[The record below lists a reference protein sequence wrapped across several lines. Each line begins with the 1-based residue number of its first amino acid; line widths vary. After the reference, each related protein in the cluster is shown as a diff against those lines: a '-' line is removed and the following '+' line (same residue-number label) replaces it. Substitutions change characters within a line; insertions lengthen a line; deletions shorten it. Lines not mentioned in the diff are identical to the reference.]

1 MLYRPK
7 SNGIE
12 IVDAAHFLVTGTIPV
27 SADTLSVSPS
37 AVRALHGPS
46 IGDLVVS
53 SDGKWLAVITD
64 HGITILAI
72 P

>member
-1 MLYRPK
+1 
-7 SNGIE
+7 
-12 IVDAAHFLVTGTIPV
+12 VTGTIPV
-27 SADTLSVSPS
+27 TADTLTISASSVRPL
-37 AVRALHGPS
+37 RGPS